1 MFVIDRFEGDW
12 AVIEFGR
19 KTFNLPKFIL
29 PAGAKEGDVI
39 DIEITIDRKATASRK
54 ESIDKLADSLFED

>member
-19 KTFNLPKFIL
+19 KTFNLPKIIL

>member
-1 MFVIDRFEGDW
+1 MFIIDRFEGDW

-19 KTFNLPKFIL
+19 KTFNLPKFLL
-29 PAGAKEGDVI
+29 PVDAKEGDVV
-39 DIEITIDRKATASRK
+39 DIEVTVDQKTTASRK

>member
-19 KTFNLPKFIL
+19 KTFNLPKIIL
-29 PAGAKEGDVI
+29 PKGAKEGDVI
-39 DIEITIDRKATASRK
+39 DIEITIDRKATASQK
-54 ESIDKLADSLFED
+54 ESIDKLVDSLFED